1 MVRYCCVPGCGRFN
15 GHRFPKD
22 KNLHLQW
29 RVAIRRVDPK
39 TKKLWYPGKEDV
51 VCHFHFRESDY
62 RKTESG
68 QRCLLMPA
76 AVPSIFE
83 FNASKNGTEEVE
95 THRSKKLK
103 TRTEQQG
110 KSEQLSEHCFT
121 EMDIPVQ
128 EDITIGCNENQ
139 LTEPKESQPEP
150 LMTSCE

>member
-1 MVRYCCVPGCGRFN
+1 
-15 GHRFPKD
+15 
-22 KNLHLQW
+22 
-29 RVAIRRVDPK
+29 
-39 TKKLWYPGKEDV
+39 
-51 VCHFHFRESDY
+51 
-62 RKTESG
+62 
-68 QRCLLMPA
+68 MPA

-83 FNASKNGTEEVE
+83 FNASNDGTEEVE
-95 THRSKKLK
+95 THRSKRLK

-150 LMTSCE
+150 PMYTDKKAQCTIETLGKYSIKHFRFNNKMVQYYTGFNSFEHFPLFFHSLGAAVSELNYKILKISYFLL